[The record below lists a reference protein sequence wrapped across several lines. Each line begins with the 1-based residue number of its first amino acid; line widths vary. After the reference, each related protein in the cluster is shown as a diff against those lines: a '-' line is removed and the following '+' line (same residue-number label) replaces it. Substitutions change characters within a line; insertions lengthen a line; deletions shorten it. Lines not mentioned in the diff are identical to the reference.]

1 MGMTQK
7 VGSPRY
13 MSPECARREPYNLKA
28 DVYSYGLLFHQIMT
42 LQKPYDDIS
51 DDEHDDYVFYK
62 HVRPSIPID
71 LPMNIKQLLQCSW
84 SSIISNRPTM
94 SNMNRILKKEK
105 KEILRLGCCNS
116 VKTTTPTMS
125 YVSSCSFLSISDCN
139 VIVIKK
145 KKQKK
150 KKNNLFS
157 NNKSSSNSSNSHRS
171 NNNNCNDNNSNNN
184 C

>member
-1 MGMTQK
+1 MTQK

-51 DDEHDDYVFYK
+51 DDNHDDYVFYQ

-71 LPMNIKQLLQCSW
+71 LPSNIQQLLQCSW

-105 KEILRLGCCNS
+105 KEILRLGCCSS
-116 VKTTTPTMS
+116 VTTTTTTAKTTTTTAM
-125 YVSSCSFLSISDCN
+125 ITIIITITT
-139 VIVIKK
+139 IVAAARRRRK
-145 KKQKK
+145 
-150 KKNNLFS
+150 
-157 NNKSSSNSSNSHRS
+157 
-171 NNNNCNDNNSNNN
+171 
-184 C
+184 